1 MDIGVISV
9 RYARA
14 LLKTSLELKVDK
26 LVYTDMQ
33 ILAQSFLQLPELN
46 RAMEN
51 PMLQKEQKLH
61 LLTVALGEEADELS
75 KKFICLVL
83 DARREGILQFMA
95 HSYLTLYR
103 RHKNII
109 RGQLTTAVTVSSS
122 VKLKMKQLIES
133 RTQGKVEFNSSVDP
147 SLLGGFVL
155 EYDTYKMDAS
165 IKTKLNTIQLQLD

>member
-61 LLTVALGEEADELS
+61 LLTVALGEEANELS

-95 HSYLTLYR
+95 YSYLTLYR